1 MKSMRSVRTSVV
13 RHQAE
18 PEHVSIDPTCP
29 ICAVDIG
36 AKSPDGVR
44 ETYAITPCGHVF
56 GSVCIKKYLAI
67 TDKPLCPVCRID
79 LFHAC
84 SHPVLPSF
92 YDPRKSRLTRDDAA
106 AQAFPEDL
114 EYTDCNY
121 CRHRK
126 LKYARRLRRQE
137 ILETA
142 ARKGSNAVVAPATAT
157 ASATASSSTSAT
169 AGGSASGSG
178 SSEGGGSD
186 DSEHPEHSP
195 SRATRALRLAVQT
208 IHITV
213 ALARLTLDAT
223 RIRKIKTHIED
234 AGSDTGDSPEEGDSE
249 GDIVSPGSP
258 SLAANPSMPPVPGLY
273 GHWDLANKGPDWK
286 FLGWY
291 DQQEPKTKTRP
302 EHFTA

>member
-1 MKSMRSVRTSVV
+1 MKSVRSVRTSVV
-13 RHQAE
+13 RHEDE
-18 PEHVSIDPTCP
+18 PEHVAVDPTCP

-36 AKSPDGVR
+36 TKSPEGVR

-56 GSVCIKKYLAI
+56 GNVCIKKYLAI
-67 TDKPLCPVCRID
+67 TDKPLCPVCRTD

-84 SHPVLPSF
+84 SHPVLPSS
-92 YDPRKSRLTRDDAA
+92 YDPRKSHLSRDDAA
-106 AQAFPEDL
+106 AKAFPEDL
-114 EYTDCNY
+114 EYTDCRY

-137 ILETA
+137 VLEAA
-142 ARKGSNAVVAPATAT
+142 ARRGSGG
-157 ASATASSSTSAT
+157 ASSNSSGSGSDATSASPT

-178 SSEGGGSD
+178 SSEGAGSD
-186 DSEHPEHSP
+186 DGDHPGHSP
-195 SRATRALRLAVQT
+195 GRATRALRLAIQT

-234 AGSDTGDSPEEGDSE
+234 AGSDTADSNEEGDSE
-249 GDIVSPGSP
+249 GDIVLPDSPH
-258 SLAANPSMPPVPGLY
+258 LAANPNLPPVPGLY

-302 EHFTA
+302 EHFSG